1 MVPEASNLTEQ
12 TIGEYDIVEKI
23 AEGGMGTVYKAR
35 HRVTGEVVALKMVA
49 PHMATNPTYLQRFEK
64 EYNAARALDH
74 PNIVRALEHGV
85 VDGRPYLV
93 MEFVEGESLGQRLDR
108 VGRIPEAEAVR
119 IITEAAQALHQAHQ
133 RGMIHRDVKPD
144 NIMVTPDGRVK
155 LADLG
160 LVKELDGD
168 LNLTRTGRGLGTPH
182 FMAPEQFRNAKNANV
197 RCDIY
202 SLAATLY
209 MMVTGQMPFA
219 ACPPLD
225 AFMKKLNDDLPA
237 PRKLVPGLSAQLDA
251 AIRAAMAADPDKR
264 PASCQEFIEDLT
276 GTGSRKLPQETPAKT
291 SPDAWWYLKYTDEE
305 GMLHTVKGTVSG
317 IRRAL
322 KEGRLGDARNVE
334 ACGTKK
340 GPFRSLGSLPQFR
353 DLVEAILAEQRKNA
367 RTPEDLATSP
377 TELIPA
383 AKRGRKVTVEQ
394 PGTRPHFRLE
404 AAPSNTLEWMKLFLI
419 IIFAV
424 GGGVLV
430 ALYLQR

>member
-1 MVPEASNLTEQ
+1 MAAEASNLTEQ
-12 TIGEYDIVEKI
+12 MIGDYEIVEKI

-35 HRVTGEVVALKMVA
+35 HRTTGEVAALKMVA

-85 VDGRPYLV
+85 IDGRPYLV

-119 IITEAAQALHQAHQ
+119 IISEAAQALHQAHQ

-237 PRKLVPGLSAQLDA
+237 PRKLVPGLSAQVDA
-251 AIRAAMAADPDKR
+251 AIRAAMSADPDKR
-264 PASCQEFIEDLT
+264 PATCQEFIEDLN
-276 GTGSRKLPQETPAKT
+276 GTGSRRLPQGTPAKT

-334 ACGTKK
+334 ACSTKK

-377 TELIPA
+377 TELLPA
-383 AKRGRKVTVEQ
+383 MKRGRKAAAEQ

-424 GGGVLV
+424 GGGVLA

>member
-12 TIGEYDIVEKI
+12 TIGEYEIVEKI

-35 HRVTGEVVALKMVA
+35 HRTTGDVVAIKMVA

-225 AFMKKLNDDLPA
+225 AFMKKLNNDLPA
-237 PRKLVPGLSAQLDA
+237 PRKLVPGLSAPLDA
-251 AIRAAMAADPDKR
+251 AIRAAMAADPDQR
-264 PASCQEFIEDLT
+264 PATCQEFIEDLT
-276 GTGSRKLPQETPAKT
+276 GTGSRKLPQETPARP

-334 ACGTKK
+334 ACATKK
-340 GPFRSLGSLPQFR
+340 GPFRALGSLPQFR
-353 DLVEAILAEQRKNA
+353 DLVEAILAEQRQNA

-383 AKRGRKVTVEQ
+383 AKRGRKVTPEQ

-430 ALYLQR
+430 ALYLR

>member
-1 MVPEASNLTEQ
+1 MVPEASKVDEQ
-12 TIGEYDIVEKI
+12 TIGDYDIVEKI
-23 AEGGMGTVYKAR
+23 AEGGMGTVYKGR
-35 HRVTGEVVALKMVA
+35 HRLTGEVVAIKMVA

-64 EYNAARALDH
+64 EYTVARALDH

-85 VDGRPYLV
+85 SEGRPYLV

-108 VGRIPEAEAVR
+108 VNRLPEAEAVR

-133 RGMIHRDVKPD
+133 RGLIHRDVKPD
-144 NIMVTPDGRVK
+144 NIMLTPDGQVK

-160 LVKELDGD
+160 LVKEIDGD

-202 SLAATLY
+202 SLGATLY

-225 AFMKKLNDDLPA
+225 AFMKKLKDDLPA
-237 PRKLVPGLSAQLDA
+237 PRKLVPALSEQVDH
-251 AIRAAMAADPDKR
+251 AIRLAMAADPERR
-264 PASCQEFIEDLT
+264 PASCQEFLEDLA
-276 GTGSRKLPQETPAKT
+276 GTGSRRLPAGTPAKS
-291 SPDAWWYLKYTDEE
+291 SPEAWWYLKYTDEE

-322 KEGRLGDARNVE
+322 KEGRLGDARNVL
-334 ACGTKK
+334 ACATKK
-340 GPFRSLGSLPQFR
+340 GPFQSLDKLPQFR
-353 DLVEAILAEQRKNA
+353 DLVEAILAERRQNA
-367 RTPEDLATSP
+367 RTPEELAASPTEILPTATKSRRPAAGASAERPHFPLETSP
-377 TELIPA
+377 T
-383 AKRGRKVTVEQ
+383 
-394 PGTRPHFRLE
+394 
-404 AAPSNTLEWMKLFLI
+404 SSLEWMKLFLI

-424 GGGVLV
+424 GGGVLL
-430 ALYLQR
+430 ALYLQK

>member
-12 TIGEYDIVEKI
+12 MIGDYEIVEKI

-35 HRVTGEVVALKMVA
+35 HRTTGEVVALKMVA

-85 VDGRPYLV
+85 IDGRPYLV

-119 IITEAAQALHQAHQ
+119 IIIEAAQALHQAHQ

-237 PRKLVPGLSAQLDA
+237 PRKLVPGLSAQVDA
-251 AIRAAMAADPDKR
+251 AIRAAMSADPDKR
-264 PASCQEFIEDLT
+264 PATCQEFIEDLN
-276 GTGSRKLPQETPAKT
+276 GTGSRKLPQGTPAPT

-334 ACGTKK
+334 ACSTKK
-340 GPFRSLGSLPQFR
+340 GPFHSLGSLPQFR
-353 DLVEAILAEQRKNA
+353 DLVEAILAERRKNA

-377 TELIPA
+377 TELLPA
-383 AKRGRKVTVEQ
+383 MKRDRKAAVEQ

-424 GGGVLV
+424 GGGVLA
-430 ALYLQR
+430 ALYLQK